1 MQIDVVNEKGQAQ
14 GKTEVPDALFATE
27 VNETLL
33 WEMVKAQRA
42 SRRRGTHK
50 TKKRGEVRGGGR
62 KPLKQKG
69 SGQARQG
76 SERAP
81 NHVGGGTVF
90 GPQPR
95 DYSYRLPRTARVA
108 ALKSALSSRAQAGA
122 VVVVEGLKFAA
133 PNTKRM
139 VGFLQGLG
147 DERGLVVVHDDAV
160 LRRSAR
166 NLQRSKC
173 LDVAGINVYDILDH
187 NKLVF
192 TREAL
197 AQLIARLLPADAT
210 AGVTT
215 QAA

>member
-1 MQIDVVNEKGQAQ
+1 MQIDVINEQGQAQ
-14 GKTEVPDALFATE
+14 GKTEVPDALFAAE
-27 VNETLL
+27 VNEALL

-50 TKKRGEVRGGGR
+50 TKKRGKVRGGGR

-95 DYSYRLPRTARVA
+95 DYSYRLPRTARIS
-108 ALKSALSSRAQAGA
+108 ALKSALSSRAAAGA
-122 VVVVEGLKFAA
+122 VVVVEGLKYEA
-133 PNTKRM
+133 PSTKRM
-139 VGFLQGLG
+139 VGFLHNLG
-147 DERGLVVVHDDAV
+147 DDRGLVVVHNDQV

-166 NLQRSKC
+166 NLQKSKC

-197 AQLIARLLPADAT
+197 AQLIARLQPSDAT